1 MAGWLDVRPTSSE
14 LTPAARGARGR
25 PSSARTQPA
34 ALPRRARRCWAR
46 RLLGHARCRA
56 AAADG
61 VGPARG
67 DGAEAAGEQR
77 AQHGGRGGGRRRLVA
92 RVLEPGEG
100 GRTGP
105 APGRSGRRGS
115 AGPGWPRQWPRP
127 RARARWRRR
136 CAGRAWRVRTRGREG
151 TGGAWLRVRGEAGP
165 EGRAAT
171 VPRHDGAAERKGP
184 ALRAAAAWLASGCC
198 LAGLRGRL
206 LARVARGT
214 ERWRGE
220 RPSLMRGDE
229 DDAGARRE
237 GDTLAAASFV
247 VRGDP
252 GWKTPIAHTT
262 WVAHRA
268 RVACAALLHF
278 QAT

>member
-77 AQHGGRGGGRRRLVA
+77 AQHGGRGEGETCGAGTGARGR
-92 RVLEPGEG
+92 GED
-100 GRTGP
+100 R
-105 APGRSGRRGS
+105 AS
-115 AGPGWPRQWPRP
+115 AGTVWTTRV
-127 RARARWRRR
+127 
-136 CAGRAWRVRTRGREG
+136 CRAWLAPPVASPESPGTLEEAVRGAG
-151 TGGAWLRVRGEAGP
+151 MASADKGSGGDGGAWLRVRGEAGP

-171 VPRHDGAAERKGP
+171 VPRHDGAAGRKGP

-214 ERWRGE
+214 ERW
-220 RPSLMRGDE
+220 
-229 DDAGARRE
+229 
-237 GDTLAAASFV
+237 
-247 VRGDP
+247 
-252 GWKTPIAHTT
+252 
-262 WVAHRA
+262 
-268 RVACAALLHF
+268 
-278 QAT
+278 